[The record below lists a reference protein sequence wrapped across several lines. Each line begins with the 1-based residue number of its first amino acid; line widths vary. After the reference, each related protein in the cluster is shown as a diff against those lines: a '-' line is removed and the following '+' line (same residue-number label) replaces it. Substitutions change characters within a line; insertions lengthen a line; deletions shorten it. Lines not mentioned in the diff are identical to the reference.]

1 MSNLSRESMVMK
13 VLKKSVCE
21 FNSFIDKT
29 NIKRK
34 HLNNEETTM

>member
-13 VLKKSVCE
+13 VLKRSVLE
-21 FNSFIDKT
+21 LSFFIDKT

-34 HLNNEETTM
+34 QLNIEEITM

>member
-13 VLKKSVCE
+13 VLKRSVLE
-21 FNSFIDKT
+21 LSFFIDKT

-34 HLNNEETTM
+34 QLNTEEITM